1 MTAPGLDLPDT
12 ARAYLGEVQQALAFD
27 PELATQ
33 VTTELQDHFSEA
45 LERKGAIDDGLLR
58 GFGPPR
64 HYAQA
69 MTHAQAPR
77 QLRASAGL
85 MFTALLL
92 IILTM
97 NLRSAVL
104 PEGGL
109 DGRLSLAHWLDHY
122 CLIVAFAGAVLT
134 LVAARRLGRGQSFPP
149 WLPPRLLPSLTLIA
163 LLLSCAGGAVLTW
176 AALAMI
182 APSAFAAPLLTTAA
196 EMVALA
202 LLAADQRRLFYYLR
216 PKR

>member
-1 MTAPGLDLPDT
+1 
-12 ARAYLGEVQQALAFD
+12 
-27 PELATQ
+27 
-33 VTTELQDHFSEA
+33 
-45 LERKGAIDDGLLR
+45 
-58 GFGPPR
+58 
-64 HYAQA
+64 
-69 MTHAQAPR
+69 
-77 QLRASAGL
+77 
-85 MFTALLL
+85 
-92 IILTM
+92 
-97 NLRSAVL
+97 L

-122 CLIVAFAGAVLT
+122 CLILAFVGAVLT
-134 LVAARRLGRGQSFPP
+134 LVAARRLGRGQPLLP

-202 LLAADQRRLFYYLR
+202 LLAADQRRLFFYLR
-216 PKR
+216 PQR

>member
-1 MTAPGLDLPDT
+1 
-12 ARAYLGEVQQALAFD
+12 
-27 PELATQ
+27 
-33 VTTELQDHFSEA
+33 
-45 LERKGAIDDGLLR
+45 
-58 GFGPPR
+58 
-64 HYAQA
+64 
-69 MTHAQAPR
+69 
-77 QLRASAGL
+77 
-85 MFTALLL
+85 
-92 IILTM
+92 M

-122 CLIVAFAGAVLT
+122 CLILAFVGAVLT
-134 LVAARRLGRGQSFPP
+134 LVAARRLGRGQPLPP

-202 LLAADQRRLFYYLR
+202 LLAADQRRLFFYLR
-216 PKR
+216 PQR